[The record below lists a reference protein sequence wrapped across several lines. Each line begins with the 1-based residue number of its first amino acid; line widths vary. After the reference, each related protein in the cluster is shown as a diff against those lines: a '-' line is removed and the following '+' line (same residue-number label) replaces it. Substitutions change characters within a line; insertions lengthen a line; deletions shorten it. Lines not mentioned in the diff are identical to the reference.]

1 MVTLNGTDYRLCLLD
16 TNAVSEMVKREHVRR
31 HFLTW
36 SVDAKA
42 AFVPCFSLFTV
53 LELRRKPVVYQRF
66 IELFRVI
73 PCMVLKSHEQL
84 LEEETSCY
92 PDPSRIDP
100 SLLGFSPLGGEGMDL
115 ERVLSR
121 AEEDELF
128 GAQERYW
135 NASQDGIVEG
145 VTSLVANFPP
155 EAETYSRSEV
165 RGFVEISS
173 FSQLAMRQRAF
184 AEEVVGNDEAVEMA
198 AFPSLKATTYT
209 VWHKFYADATRKPS
223 RSDAF
228 DIVISAATP
237 YVEAIVT
244 ENHQAEALRKTKRLD
259 GFIKDL
265 IILTLRD
272 FRNTAPVTP
281 SALLGATN
289 A

>member
-16 TNAVSEMVKREHVRR
+16 TNALSELVKREEVLR

-36 SVDAKA
+36 SINAKP

-53 LELRRKPVVYQRF
+53 LELRRSPDVYRRF
-66 IELFRVI
+66 IELFRMI
-73 PCMVLKSHEQL
+73 PCLMLKSHEQL
-84 LEEETSCY
+84 LEETSCY

-100 SLLGFSPLGGEGMDL
+100 SLLGFSPLGGDGMDL
-115 ERVLSR
+115 ERVLCC
-121 AEEDELF
+121 AEQDELF

-155 EAETYSRSEV
+155 EAETYSRSEI
-165 RGFVEISS
+165 RAFVEISS
-173 FSQLAMRQRAF
+173 FSQLAMRQRSF
-184 AEEVVGNDEAVEMA
+184 AEEMLGNNEAVEMA

-209 VWHKFYADATRKPS
+209 VWHKFYTDATRKPS

-259 GFIKDL
+259 AFIKNL
-265 IILTLRD
+265 IVLTLRD
-272 FRNTAPVTP
+272 FRSTAPVAP
-281 SALLGATN
+281 SALLGG
-289 A
+289 

>member
-16 TNAVSEMVKREHVRR
+16 TNALSEMVKREQVAR

-36 SVDAKA
+36 SIDAKP

-53 LELRRKPVVYQRF
+53 LELRRSPDVYRRF
-66 IELFRVI
+66 LELFRMI
-73 PCMVLKSHEQL
+73 PCMMLKSHEQL
-84 LEEETSCY
+84 LEEETGCY

-115 ERVLSR
+115 ERVLCR
-121 AEEDELF
+121 AEEDEVF
-128 GAQERYW
+128 GEQERYW

-155 EAETYSRSEV
+155 EAETYRRSEI
-165 RGFVEISS
+165 RAFVEISS
-173 FSQLAMRQRAF
+173 FSQLAMRQRSF
-184 AEEVVGNDEAVEMA
+184 AEEAVDNNEAVEMA

-244 ENHQAEALRKTKRLD
+244 ENHQAEALRKAKRLD
-259 GFIKDL
+259 GFIKD
-265 IILTLRD
+265 IVILTLRD
-272 FRNTAPVTP
+272 AGTQHP
-281 SALLGATN
+281 SPPSSATTVP

>member
-1 MVTLNGTDYRLCLLD
+1 MGQQVL
-16 TNAVSEMVKREHVRR
+16 R

-36 SVDAKA
+36 SMEAKP

-53 LELRRKPVVYQRF
+53 LELRRRPDVYRRF
-66 IELFRVI
+66 LELFRVI

-92 PDPSRIDP
+92 PDPSQIDP
-100 SLLGFSPLGGEGMDL
+100 CLLGFSSLGGEGMDL

-128 GAQERYW
+128 GKQERYW
-135 NASQDGIVEG
+135 NSSQDDVVEG
-145 VTSLVANFPP
+145 ITSLVANFPP
-155 EAETYSRSEV
+155 EAETYSRSEIH
-165 RGFVEISS
+165 GFVDIAS
-173 FSQLAMRQRAF
+173 FSQLAMRQRRF
-184 AEEVVGNDEAVEMA
+184 AEEVVGNNEAVEIS

-228 DIVISAATP
+228 DIIISAATP
-237 YVEAIVT
+237 YVDAIVT

-259 GFIKDL
+259 EFIKDL
-265 IILTLRD
+265 IIFTLRD
-272 FRNTAPVTP
+272 FRSAAPVVP
-281 SALLGATN
+281 FAPLGAAN

>member
-1 MVTLNGTDYRLCLLD
+1 
-16 TNAVSEMVKREHVRR
+16 
-31 HFLTW
+31 
-36 SVDAKA
+36 
-42 AFVPCFSLFTV
+42 
-53 LELRRKPVVYQRF
+53 
-66 IELFRVI
+66 
-73 PCMVLKSHEQL
+73 MVLKSHEQL

-115 ERVLSR
+115 ERVLRR
-121 AEEDELF
+121 AEEDEVF

-135 NASQDGIVEG
+135 NASRDEVVDGI
-145 VTSLVANFPP
+145 TSLVANFPP
-155 EAETYSRSEV
+155 EPETYSRSEI
-165 RGFVEISS
+165 RAFVEISS
-173 FSQLAMRQRAF
+173 FSQLAMRQRRF
-184 AEEVVGNDEAVEMA
+184 AEDMVGNNEAVEIA

-228 DIVISAATP
+228 DIIISAATP

-259 GFIKDL
+259 RFIKDL

-272 FRNTAPVTP
+272 FRSAAPVAA
-281 SALLGATN
+281 SAPLGAAN

>member
-1 MVTLNGTDYRLCLLD
+1 MVTLNGTNYRLCLLD
-16 TNAVSEMVKREHVRR
+16 TNALSELVKRDQVLR

-36 SVDAKA
+36 SIDSKP

-53 LELRRKPVVYQRF
+53 LELRRSPDVYRHF
-66 IELFRVI
+66 IELFRTI
-73 PCMVLKSHEQL
+73 PCLVLKSHEQL

-92 PDPSRIDP
+92 PDPSCIDP

-121 AEEDELF
+121 AEEDEVF
-128 GAQERYW
+128 EAQERHW

-155 EAETYSRSEV
+155 EAETYSRSEI
-165 RGFVEISS
+165 RAFVEISS
-173 FSQLAMRQRAF
+173 FSQLAMRQRSF
-184 AEEVVGNDEAVEMA
+184 AEDVVGNNEAVEMA

-209 VWHKFYADATRKPS
+209 VWHKFYADARRKPS

-259 GFIKDL
+259 AFIKDL

-272 FRNTAPVTP
+272 LRNSAPVA
-281 SALLGATN
+281 ALAPLRAAKG
-289 A
+289 